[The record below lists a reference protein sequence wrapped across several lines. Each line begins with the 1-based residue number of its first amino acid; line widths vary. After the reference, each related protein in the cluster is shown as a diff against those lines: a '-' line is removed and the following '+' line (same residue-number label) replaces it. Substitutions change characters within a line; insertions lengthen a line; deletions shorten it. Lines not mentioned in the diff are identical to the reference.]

1 MNRIVEF
8 LDTFALA
15 AITSTE
21 EMCAPL
27 HLLDSLIDSA
37 IIAWHLLMTMDF
49 MTFPVATGWACQYLS
64 GYRPAATNTTH
75 IYFGGLPQVSTRDTL
90 LTKLL
95 REVLLSWC
103 FNSVTTLP
111 LEFVSLLLP

>member
-21 EMCAPL
+21 DMCAPL

-37 IIAWHLLMTMDF
+37 IIAWQLLMTMDF
-49 MTFPVATGWACQYLS
+49 MTFPVATGWDCQYLS
-64 GYRPAATNTTH
+64 GYHPAAANTTH
-75 IYFGGLPQVSTRDTL
+75 IYFGGLAQVSQGVLFSLSCSEKYCSLDV
-90 LTKLL
+90 LT
-95 REVLLSWC
+95 VLQL
-103 FNSVTTLP
+103 FP
-111 LEFVSLLLP
+111 